1 VIAPATAPR
10 EIPGADPGRPD
21 SRFLRFWSA
30 STVSAAGSALTT
42 VALPIIAVQQLGAS
56 PAEMGLLFAAA
67 SAASLLAR
75 LPAATWADRSPAP
88 LRVVARGQ
96 LLSGGLIA
104 SVPGLAA
111 LGLLS
116 YASLIV
122 VVAAAAA
129 TSAVVDAF
137 AAPTVPRLVPRSE
150 IATAYGRFSASR
162 GGASVAGPAIAGVL
176 LQLLAAPLLLLLDAL
191 SFVVASVLTSSVRL
205 VDPAAAENA
214 PSPAPA
220 DLWAVFRVPF
230 LRRCLLVVF
239 FASLANGAVSALLVL
254 FMLRQ
259 LELPPSAIGIVLG
272 AGAVGGVAAGI
283 SIGLV
288 RARLGASLTAG
299 LGGAL
304 MVVSLAVLPLAEPGS
319 SGAFAGV
326 AYELIGNFGATLAVV
341 TIVSEIP
348 VRVAPRAT
356 ARAIAIAN
364 IVPEVAA
371 MTGALAGGA
380 LASIASVRATL
391 WRASSSRLPGVF
403 SSSCLRASGRAD
415 NPYRTMPQER
425 PAGGTGSQSDQLA
438 GGGQPAV

>member
-10 EIPGADPGRPD
+10 EIPGADPRRPD

-42 VALPIIAVQQLGAS
+42 VALPIIAVQQLGAT

-67 SAASLLAR
+67 SAASLVTR
-75 LPAATWADRSPAP
+75 LPAATWADRSPTP

-96 LLSGGLIA
+96 LLSGVLIA
-104 SVPGLAA
+104 SVPALAA

-116 YASLIV
+116 YASLIAII
-122 VVAAAAA
+122 AAGSA
-129 TSAVVDAF
+129 TSATVDAF
-137 AAPTVPRLVPRSE
+137 AAPTLPRLVPRSDL
-150 IATAYGRFSASR
+150 ATAYGRFSASR
-162 GGASVAGPAIAGVL
+162 GGAAVAGPAIAGVL
-176 LQLLAAPLLLLLDAL
+176 LQLLAAPLLLLLDAV

-205 VDPAAAENA
+205 VNPAAAENA
-214 PSPAPA
+214 PSPERA
-220 DLWAVFRVPF
+220 DVWAVLRVPF

-259 LELPPSAIGIVLG
+259 LELPPSAVGIVLG

-283 SIGLV
+283 FIGVV
-288 RARLGASLTAG
+288 RTRLGALPTAG

-304 MVVSLAVLPLAEPGS
+304 MVASLAVLPLAEPGW
-319 SGAFAGV
+319 SGAFASV
-326 AYELIGNFGATLAVV
+326 AYELVGSFGATLTVV

-348 VRVAPRAT
+348 VRIAPGAI
-356 ARAIAIAN
+356 ARAIALAN
-364 IVPEVAA
+364 IAPEVAA

-380 LASIASVRATL
+380 LASIASVRSTL
-391 WRASSSRLPGVF
+391 WAGFIVAAAG
-403 SSSCLRASGRAD
+403 CLLVLVLARH
-415 NPYRTMPQER
+415 R
-425 PAGGTGSQSDQLA
+425 P
-438 GGGQPAV
+438 PR